1 MGELCLIRQYKKFK
15 GGWNKSV
22 KNNCLHTKNK
32 SKNKSQNNRIIKI
45 ILKNSKA
52 SINKKAMI
60 KNRSSERKRKALIT
74 RRRTNNS
81 KLFLYQNSNK
91 SNLQKIFK
99 VWKLEYNNLDQRSKP
114 MK

>member
-22 KNNCLHTKNK
+22 KNNCRHTKNK

-45 ILKNSKA
+45 ILKNSKV

-74 RRRTNNS
+74 RKITNNNNS
-81 KLFLYQNSNK
+81 KFLLYQNSNQ

-99 VWKLEYNNLDQRSKP
+99 AWKLEYNNLD
-114 MK
+114 